1 MKTGDNLIIDKN
13 KNIYNNANNNDKID
27 DKICNNANKDDNNK
41 DNNNIGKKNNLKEIE
56 TIEKIAIV
64 PSKVEE
70 SKSLKYNDNSKIKDQ
85 DMLIQREFQKIVEE
99 LKNIKFKNQTL
110 EQKFN
115 NFSQSITERIK
126 NQLGNDIPSMIE
138 SKLDSRILTIQKNMD
153 EVKQEINNT
162 KNNYDQRLNELNES
176 ILKEIDL
183 KEEANSQ
190 KLDKIKNNF
199 LVLKENLNITN
210 EKLFNYITKST
221 FNDLKEELSQKLED
235 SKNLIGLDISVLKS
249 SINSI
254 KIKFN
259 DHLNDT
265 TDHDNLAEVMNTTDT
280 LTKNMKKLLEFK
292 KVFEEK
298 EKRKANEENNKYL
311 KQEIYHE
318 EINNLYKMIEN
329 NKKNL
334 LDIRGEIK
342 NMKTKEIDIK
352 ANLKDLKVLEDKIFE
367 KMEILKDSIID
378 KFVDKT
384 MLVKNLKYLDFQ
396 IKKITEDSKKN
407 EKKESWILSKK
418 PLNGH
423 LCASCDSYIGDLNQD
438 TSIKYESW
446 NKYPKRELTNRAF
459 KINVG
464 FSKILQMI
472 QDNKNEKENNDSLN
486 NSKIKEEKINSSAND
501 EKYMKVMN
509 NNEQSKTSRESGM
522 NKIKLNASTHIDDSN
537 LVKTLPKISIKKN
550 NNISLLNISS
560 EDLNET
566 SLIRSKIENKNSQD
580 NTGKKLSN
588 TFLKKNRSMVEDL
601 DSPNINNIYIDKNE
615 ENKVQ
620 ITKITKIIQKKR
632 NIY

>member
-249 SINSI
+249 SINSL

-396 IKKITEDSKKN
+396 IKKITEDSKKM
-407 EKKESWILSKK
+407 KKKK
-418 PLNGH
+418 
-423 LCASCDSYIGDLNQD
+423 
-438 TSIKYESW
+438 
-446 NKYPKRELTNRAF
+446 
-459 KINVG
+459 VG
-464 FSKILQMI
+464 FFQ
-472 QDNKNEKENNDSLN
+472 
-486 NSKIKEEKINSSAND
+486 
-501 EKYMKVMN
+501 
-509 NNEQSKTSRESGM
+509 
-522 NKIKLNASTHIDDSN
+522 
-537 LVKTLPKISIKKN
+537 
-550 NNISLLNISS
+550 
-560 EDLNET
+560 
-566 SLIRSKIENKNSQD
+566 
-580 NTGKKLSN
+580 
-588 TFLKKNRSMVEDL
+588 KNRLMA
-601 DSPNINNIYIDKNE
+601 IY
-615 ENKVQ
+615 VQ
-620 ITKITKIIQKKR
+620 VVTHT
-632 NIY
+632 